1 MSVARRSILKMMGA
15 SAIVLTAGGGAFVL
29 TRTPASALAP
39 WSAAGKRHADPRMR
53 ALSHA
58 ILAPNPHNR
67 QPWIVDLRTKDEL
80 TLYCDLGRLLP
91 ETDPHGRQ
99 ITIGLGCFLELLRM
113 AAAED
118 GYLANINRFPDGAS
132 PDQLGKEPIARVRFH
147 ASDDARPDPLFKHV
161 LERRSNKEP
170 YDTSRTV
177 PDTVLSQL
185 IAAAGTE
192 VAVEATNDT
201 KVAVEATNEQ
211 GRVATFRELTWHA
224 TRTEMVTPRTSME
237 SVRLMRIGKAEIEAN
252 PDGIDLGGPFLESL
266 KLLGM
271 LSREALAD
279 PKSSAFQQGLDMYR
293 QITGT
298 AMAYIWL
305 QTNGNSRTSQLATG
319 AAWLRTNLKAA
330 ELGIGIHPLSQAL
343 QEYAEMRPYFDELHG
358 MIGAGDGQRVQM
370 LGRLGYGPDVS
381 PSPRWPL
388 ETRIRKA

>member
-1 MSVARRSILKMMGA
+1 MSVGRRSILKMVGA
-15 SAIVLTAGGGAFVL
+15 SAVVLTAGGGAFLL
-29 TRTPASALAP
+29 TRTPTSALSP
-39 WSAAGKRHADPRMR
+39 WNVPGGRHADPRMR

-67 QPWIVDLRTKDEL
+67 QPWIIDLRTKDEL

-91 ETDPHGRQ
+91 ETDPFGRQ

-118 GYLANINRFPDGAS
+118 GYLADIDPFPDGVS
-132 PDQLGKEPIARVRFH
+132 PDRLGKEPIARVRFH
-147 ASDDARPDPLFKHV
+147 PSDDARPDPLFKHV

-177 PDTVLSQL
+177 SDNVLSQL
-185 IAAAGTE
+185 IAAAGTD
-192 VAVEATNDT
+192 VAVQ
-201 KVAVEATNEQ
+201 ATNEQ
-211 GRVATFRELTWHA
+211 RRVATFRDLTWRA
-224 TRTEMVTPRTSME
+224 MRTEMVTPRTYLE

-266 KLLGM
+266 KLFGM
-271 LSREALAD
+271 LTRESLAD

-293 QITGT
+293 GITGS

-305 QTNGNSRTSQLATG
+305 TTTGNGRISQLATG

-343 QEYAEMRPYFDELHG
+343 QEYPEMRPYFDDLHG
-358 MIGAGDGQRVQM
+358 MTGAGEGQRVQM